1 MRPVNLLPPELRP
14 RERRREGRGP
24 AHVVIGVLGAL
35 LVLVVVYAL
44 SLNQVNS
51 RKTDIARAKSD
62 IEAAKAQVAAS
73 DAFGDFHSVKE
84 TREASV
90 KQLASDRF
98 DWERL
103 MRELALVLPDKTWL
117 LDATA
122 STTPDAT
129 GTGGATGAATPP
141 PSTGST
147 ASTGAAGAAPAAAAS
162 NPTLD
167 LKGCAVRQNDVAVM
181 LVRLRKMNRVDS
193 VDLKDSTQETTDSGS
208 SQSDGGSASDSENC
222 GHGRFKFEVNVTFT
236 AKAANEKPAGG
247 KVPAKL
253 GGGS

>member
-24 AHVVIGVLGAL
+24 AHVVIGVLGVL

-51 RKTDIARAKSD
+51 HKTDIARAKSD
-62 IEAAKAQVAAS
+62 IEAAKSQVAAS

-103 MRELALVLPDKTWL
+103 MRELALVLPDRTWL

-129 GTGGATGAATPP
+129 AGAAAGATPP
-141 PSTGST
+141 PSTGT
-147 ASTGAAGAAPAAAAS
+147 TAAGGATGTAGAG
-162 NPTLD
+162 NPSLD
-167 LKGCAVRQNDVAVM
+167 LKGCSLHQNDVAVL
-181 LVRLRKMNRVDS
+181 LVRLRKMHRVDS
-193 VDLKDSTQETTDSGS
+193 VDLKDSTQEATDTGAG
-208 SQSDGGSASDSENC
+208 QSDGGSADDSESC
-222 GHGRFKFEVNVTFT
+222 GKGRFKFEVGVTFT
-236 AKAANEKPAGG
+236 PNAETEKPLGG